1 MRYPA
6 ICIALLVLLC
16 LPLIAIKI
24 DYPIRASSDIASV
37 HAIDSRRDYTL
48 ILDELHSRADAL
60 QRELG
65 IYTTRSAQ
73 IYIIDDPDLY
83 KALSLGKNSIV
94 EFSDAFYSS
103 AEERIYIR
111 SREQISG
118 SYHQV
123 IYHEYLHWL
132 LDQLFESAPLW
143 FHEGMATYYSG
154 QLGYDRYLSFIRASF
169 WGESSDLFLLSFSYP
184 EDQQDWDNYYL
195 SSYFALKWM
204 RDKNPQSWKRFWDH
218 TAGYWR
224 RGYRTDFISAFR
236 VVYGQSLWSFNQTFR
251 AYTRSLAT
259 QYLVIGINSL
269 ILAMLPAI
277 LIIAYRI
284 RRKRRLAL
292 PDLPIPEDDL
302 PEEDEAEI
310 EDTEKPD
317 YESRADN

>member
-83 KALSLGKNSIV
+83 KGLSLGKNSIV

-123 IYHEYLHWL
+123 IFHEYMHWL

-169 WGESSDLFLLSFSYP
+169 WGKSSDLFLLSFNYP
-184 EDQQDWDNYYL
+184 KEQQDWDNYYL

-204 RDKNPQSWKRFWDH
+204 RDKNPESWKRFWDH

-236 VVYGQSLWSFNQTFR
+236 IVYGQSLWSFNQTFR

-259 QYLVIGINSL
+259 QYLVIAINSL
-269 ILAMLPAI
+269 ILAMLPAV

-292 PDLPIPEDDL
+292 PDLPLDQDDDL
-302 PEEDEAEI
+302 S
-310 EDTEKPD
+310 DTEPDPSEKKEPD